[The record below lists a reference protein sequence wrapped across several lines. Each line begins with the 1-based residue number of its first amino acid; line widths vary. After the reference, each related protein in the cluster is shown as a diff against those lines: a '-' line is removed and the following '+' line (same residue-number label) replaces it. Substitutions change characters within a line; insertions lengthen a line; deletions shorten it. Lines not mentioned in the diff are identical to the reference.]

1 MTFSFKDKLLL
12 ENQYGLTGIQ
22 VLNPYFGIEDEMME
36 EPEYHEKERNTLC
49 FLGQMGR
56 EENAVAAMSLVRLG
70 EKLEDAGYPVN
81 IYIVGNNPPLELR
94 QMEGDTVHI
103 TGFVEDVD
111 EYVLKSG
118 IAVFPLTLGAGIKLK
133 VLRSIALG
141 TPVVTTDIGAEGID
155 EEGSVLLLA
164 KTESEFVQAIV
175 DVINMGDKDYFD
187 LCRNG
192 QEYAK
197 TNFGWERSKQVL
209 KRLYESEKIGV

>member
-1 MTFSFKDKLLL
+1 
-12 ENQYGLTGIQ
+12 
-22 VLNPYFGIEDEMME
+22 
-36 EPEYHEKERNTLC
+36 
-49 FLGQMGR
+49 MGR

-175 DVINMGDKDYFD
+175 DVINMGV
-187 LCRNG
+187 C
-192 QEYAK
+192 
-197 TNFGWERSKQVL
+197 
-209 KRLYESEKIGV
+209 